1 MRPGSKRASGAMNLG
16 AFTEIVYPSG
26 SSKFLVCSVLSA
38 AFFLSSAGFRD
49 IKQRSSLIFLTI

>member
-16 AFTEIVYPSG
+16 EFTEIVYPSG
-26 SSKFLVCSVLSA
+26 SSNYLVCSVLSA
-38 AFFLSSAGFRD
+38 AFALSAAGSRE

>member
-1 MRPGSKRASGAMNLG
+1 MNLG

-49 IKQRSSLIFLTI
+49 MKQRSSLIFLTI